1 MLGAGDSPRRN
12 IWRTSRI
19 LERGVLWTAG
29 DSTGVKAVSLC
40 MKAPCRAYSR
50 VLICGGSVCAW
61 AACSEK
67 GWERGCLP
75 SADLSGLSVL
85 RTAASLVLIRTWSVL
100 RSGLGRSAGAGVS
113 GGRSVSGK
121 SASGTGFAARP
132 LLNLI
137 FFSSFSASRSARRVP
152 SQAASSIWSPP

>member
-50 VLICGGSVCAW
+50 VLICGGSVRAW
-61 AACSEK
+61 VICSEK
-67 GWERGCLP
+67 EWEGGCRPSEVLSGP
-75 SADLSGLSVL
+75 SAL

-100 RSGLGRSAGAGVS
+100 RSGLGRFAGAGVS